1 MAGESRNELEIATRT
16 LNGAAIVAL
25 RGEIDLHSS
34 PGLRKVLLDY
44 VQQKTPRL
52 IIDLSAVTYVDSSGV
67 GTLVE
72 LKRKLDR
79 QRGQVVLVGVQ
90 PRVKSV
96 FEITQLDKFFE
107 MKDQLPDG

>member
-1 MAGESRNELEIATRT
+1 MAGENKNDLQIETRQVQ
-16 LNGAAIVAL
+16 GAAIVIL

-34 PGLRKVLLDY
+34 PPLRKVLLEY
-44 VQQKTPRL
+44 VERKAARV
-52 IIDLSAVTYVDSSGV
+52 IVDLTEVTYVDSSGV

-79 QRGQVVLVGVQ
+79 QRGQVTLVGVQ

-107 MKDQLPDG
+107 MRERLSEL